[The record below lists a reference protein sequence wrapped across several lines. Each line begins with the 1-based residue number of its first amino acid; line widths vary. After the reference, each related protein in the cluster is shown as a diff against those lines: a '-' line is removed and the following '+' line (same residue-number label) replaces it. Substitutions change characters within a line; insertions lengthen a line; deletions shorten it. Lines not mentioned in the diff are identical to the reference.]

1 MQRTMFNEPRP
12 KGHAEIVEAIDEA
25 GLDASMCTA
34 RVEEETENDGFGGTG
49 WTAEICGEDYDGEP
63 TEVHTLAYES
73 KDNLISDLEAA
84 GIPEIEED

>member
-49 WTAEICGEDYDGEP
+49 
-63 TEVHTLAYES
+63 
-73 KDNLISDLEAA
+73 
-84 GIPEIEED
+84 